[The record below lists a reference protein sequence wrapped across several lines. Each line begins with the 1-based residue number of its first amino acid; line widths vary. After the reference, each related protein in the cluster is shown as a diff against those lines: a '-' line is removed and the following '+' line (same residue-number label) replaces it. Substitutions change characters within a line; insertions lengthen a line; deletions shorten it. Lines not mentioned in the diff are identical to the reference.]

1 MLYEKISFFI
11 DKSGE
16 CWSLFEV
23 FFQLFSIVKKVC
35 VSALI
40 KESKLNGKLNSTCFF
55 IISFVFFLICC
66 KSRSYEKTSAKN
78 EFAFCL
84 HFVTAYKSSIIL
96 SVFSAEPSSPVS
108 FLCIRARATVMAEVE
123 RLSRCAICD
132 TGIPVFT
139 KWQI

>member
-35 VSALI
+35 ASALI

-55 IISFVFFLICC
+55 IISFVFF
-66 KSRSYEKTSAKN
+66 
-78 EFAFCL
+78 
-84 HFVTAYKSSIIL
+84 
-96 SVFSAEPSSPVS
+96 
-108 FLCIRARATVMAEVE
+108 
-123 RLSRCAICD
+123 
-132 TGIPVFT
+132 
-139 KWQI
+139 